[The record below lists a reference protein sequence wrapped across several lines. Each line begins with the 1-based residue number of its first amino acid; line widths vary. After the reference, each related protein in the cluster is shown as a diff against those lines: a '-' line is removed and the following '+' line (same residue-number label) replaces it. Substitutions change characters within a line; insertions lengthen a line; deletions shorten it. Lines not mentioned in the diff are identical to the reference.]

1 LIPQKSSPW
10 LHHLYMEDSQTF
22 TSKSD
27 LDPELHTQTVN
38 GLLDGSP
45 WSLRST
51 FNSVGWSKESSLFP
65 QQVSHS
71 ARPTIWV
78 NSSLV
83 YLLSPCMDLGSPSAG
98 HRTPHLGHLQ
108 LPFSDTFYC
117 PHLPLGTQLN
127 PDYTTSLASKFNISP
142 SLCKVQIFLNDNY
155 KSLLSDH
162 SLFTGL
168 QLVTDTGQVQPISKM
183 FCPHL

>member
-1 LIPQKSSPW
+1 MAPRGASEAHLIQWDGQKRVHSSP
-10 LHHLYMEDSQTF
+10 
-22 TSKSD
+22 SKSVIQ
-27 LDPELHTQTVN
+27 LVPLSELTAALYTCCHLAWTS
-38 GLLDGSP
+38 G
-45 WSLRST
+45 
-51 FNSVGWSKESSLFP
+51 
-65 QQVSHS
+65 
-71 ARPTIWV
+71 
-78 NSSLV
+78 
-83 YLLSPCMDLGSPSAG
+83 CPSAG